1 MSANALCAADKSN
14 SQKREVTHKETQRTS
29 PCLAQWKR
37 LEHSES
43 SGQGPA
49 AAAKPTSAAQS
60 SIHLNAAAA
69 EAAMAPRLR
78 GPPGIRRED
87 TAPPI
92 AEAGDVWGDPALLLP
107 RDLTGGC
114 AARGGD
120 LPATLRAAK
129 RPDRRGV
136 RPEEGTPPPPSR
148 PPTPGAARL
157 ALLAYQL
164 QEASAHLS
172 Q

>member
-1 MSANALCAADKSN
+1 MAHLLHVGLLGKGDPGDGVGRDAQLLP
-14 SQKREVTHKETQRTS
+14 VH
-29 PCLAQWKR
+29 LAFLHLHDACKGTCQPR
-37 LEHSES
+37 GLR
-43 SGQGPA
+43 QP
-49 AAAKPTSAAQS
+49 PTSAAQS